1 MLHCSHCLT
10 HREPDRFDD
19 FVCCSGCGKVLGQ
32 FFGGKYIDHSKPILG
47 TATKLKKRKKEKKQQ
62 LEKIRM
68 DTTDQLAA

>member
-1 MLHCSHCLT
+1 MFLIVLASI
-10 HREPDRFDD
+10 DR
-19 FVCCSGCGKVLGQ
+19 CCSGCGKVLGQ